1 MILNKLKK
9 LSLLILFTLVIFPF
23 KTNIL
28 ALENEK
34 SVYITFDDGPGGKIT
49 KTILDILKKEEVPA
63 TFFVIGCQIE
73 GQETII
79 KRMKEEGH
87 AIGLHSFSHNRN
99 KIYPRKE
106 KFLEEMLLSQETIF
120 NITSEKPNI
129 LRFPFGCNNN
139 TYKLNESMVN
149 LLHENNLKIY
159 DWNTDSGDGANSK
172 LAVNKIV
179 SNSCVKKD
187 NVILLMHCS
196 YINKNTSLA
205 LPSIIKYYKD
215 NNYTFKVIDDST
227 EEVYK
232 IMK

>member
-1 MILNKLKK
+1 MLLNKLKK
-9 LSLLILFTLVIFPF
+9 LSLLLLLTLIIFPF

-34 SVYITFDDGPGGKIT
+34 NIYITFDDGPGGKIT
-49 KTILDILKKEEVPA
+49 NTILDILKKEEVPA

-73 GQETII
+73 GQEQII
-79 KRMKEEGH
+79 KRMKDEGH

-99 KIYPRKE
+99 KIYPSKNN
-106 KFLEEMLLSQETIF
+106 FLEEMLLSQDLIF
-120 NITSEKPNI
+120 NIVSDKPTI

-139 TYKLNESMVN
+139 TYKLNNSMVN
-149 LLHENNLKIY
+149 LLHENNFKIY
-159 DWNTDSGDGANSK
+159 DWNTDSGDGANSN
-172 LAVNKIV
+172 LDVGKII

-187 NVILLMHCS
+187 NVILLMHCT
-196 YINKNTSLA
+196 YINKNSSLA

-215 NNYTFKVIDDST
+215 NNYTFKIIDEST
-227 EEVYK
+227 EEIYK

>member
-1 MILNKLKK
+1 MLLNKFKK
-9 LSLLILFTLVIFPF
+9 LSLLLLFMLIIFPF
-23 KTNIL
+23 NSNIS
-28 ALENEK
+28 ALENQK
-34 SVYITFDDGPGGKIT
+34 SIYITFDDGPGGKVT

-73 GQETII
+73 GQENLIQ
-79 KRMKEEGH
+79 KMKEDGH

-99 KIYPRKE
+99 KIYPSKD
-106 KFLEEMLLSQETIF
+106 KFLEEMLLSQEIIF

-139 TYKLNESMVN
+139 TYKLNEPMVN

-159 DWNTDSGDGANSK
+159 DWNTDSGDGANSN
-172 LAVNKIV
+172 LAVSKII

-196 YINKNTSLA
+196 YINKNTALA

-215 NNYTFKVIDDST
+215 NNYTFKVIDEST